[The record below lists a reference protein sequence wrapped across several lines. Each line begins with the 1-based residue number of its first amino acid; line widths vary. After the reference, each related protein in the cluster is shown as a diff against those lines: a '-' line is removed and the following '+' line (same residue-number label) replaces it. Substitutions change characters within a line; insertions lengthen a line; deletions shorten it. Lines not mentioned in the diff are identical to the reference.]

1 MKLVSETDYE
11 GVLEQ
16 KSISQTI
23 IPCKQKV
30 KVLDYLFKEATLLK
44 LQEYQKN
51 GINIYKLKETV
62 DVINA
67 IKDIKR
73 IDKVKVFLEGIDKTQ
88 LYERVNV
95 LEPIIYKIARHNLD
109 IVLYQLFQQKVVELK
124 LSDSIKEVTEED
136 RINELWAMDYA
147 DKELEFQDT
156 EPETDSEI
164 L

>member
-1 MKLVSETDYE
+1 MQMVEKYCKLKDIDYELYERNKRLYPDKLLKLVSETDYE

-62 DVINA
+62 TN
-67 IKDIKR
+67 R
-73 IDKVKVFLEGIDKTQ
+73 
-88 LYERVNV
+88 
-95 LEPIIYKIARHNLD
+95 
-109 IVLYQLFQQKVVELK
+109 
-124 LSDSIKEVTEED
+124 
-136 RINELWAMDYA
+136 
-147 DKELEFQDT
+147 
-156 EPETDSEI
+156 
-164 L
+164 

>member
-1 MKLVSETDYE
+1 MKV
-11 GVLEQ
+11 VLEQ

-67 IKDIKR
+67 IKDIKPC
-73 IDKVKVFLEGIDKTQ
+73 G
-88 LYERVNV
+88 
-95 LEPIIYKIARHNLD
+95 
-109 IVLYQLFQQKVVELK
+109 
-124 LSDSIKEVTEED
+124 
-136 RINELWAMDYA
+136 W
-147 DKELEFQDT
+147 
-156 EPETDSEI
+156 
-164 L
+164 